1 MGTPSPSQ
9 SLRLPGEEG
18 WECWLLDARGA
29 WQKSAKPEAA
39 AGGIFAIPL
48 QSLDS
53 SPFWVPQASES
64 RLAETTDLRWEAL
77 GMEPGAGG
85 QHWVQWPVATIGDKL
100 LVGSVALADDACEEL
115 WHRSL
120 PDSFEIS
127 ARLYPISHDEA
138 AIWRELGRLVMAVQR
153 NGQLLHTTLLSAR
166 VLDGAAAK
174 EIRDLLLALDMQG
187 LLAPLQAVNVWTESA
202 PEFTDALQSAL
213 GARIH
218 TGARPAP
225 HPPHT
230 RSHLLP
236 AAAAAIRRDREK
248 ARRQAMMLTAT
259 TLVVLLCFAAWA
271 GWLTWRQ
278 HKLDAAL
285 AILRVDEPRV
295 AQVQE
300 AQLRWRALEPAI
312 DPATYPVEIF
322 DQIVNLLP
330 EEGIR
335 FLDFSMD
342 LETLV
347 ISGEATSPI
356 HASKFQA
363 DLKASPALERYAFNT
378 PVPTIRPDN
387 RAIFRV
393 EGNINDGGEH
403 EAQ

>member
-1 MGTPSPSQ
+1 MGTPSSSQ

-29 WQKSAKPEAA
+29 WQKSSKLETP

-53 SPFWVPQASES
+53 SPFWVSQAGES

-85 QHWVQWPVATIGDKL
+85 QHWVHWPVATVGDKL

-138 AIWRELGRLVMAVQR
+138 AIWRELGRLVMTVQR

-166 VLDGAAAK
+166 TLDSGAAT
-174 EIRDLLLALDMQG
+174 EIKDLLLALDMQG
-187 LLAPLQAVNVWTESA
+187 LLAPLQAVHVWTECA
-202 PEFTDALQSAL
+202 PGFTEALQSAL
-213 GARIH
+213 GVKIH

-225 HPPHT
+225 HPPHAS
-230 RSHLLP
+230 SHLLP
-236 AAAAAIRRDREK
+236 AAAAGIRRDREK
-248 ARRQAMMLTAT
+248 ARRQALLLSAGA
-259 TLVVLLCFAAWA
+259 LVVLLCFATWA

-312 DPATYPVEIF
+312 DPATYPVEVF
-322 DQIVNLLP
+322 DQIVALLP

-363 DLKASPALERYAFNT
+363 DLKASPALNRYAFNT

-387 RAIFRV
+387 RALFRV
-393 EGNINDGGEH
+393 EGSINGGGEN